1 MSLESNVGLQTQT
14 LFSQQLQALFG
25 SVTTKHSQVD
35 SSCYLQQLYVQIIR
49 EKHLLI
55 HSQKQTVNMTRTKW
69 CQAHY
74 LQATKTTST
83 ENTQKVINNCFFPV
97 LSLPKELPHIYFYLS
112 LWRLAICFPLTKI
125 FSKEKVAS
133 CERIVKKMKEFNYL
147 FIYLFIY
154 LLIYLFIYLFVLS

>member
-69 CQAHY
+69 CEAHY
-74 LQATKTTST
+74 LQATKTTAT
-83 ENTQKVINNCFFPV
+83 ENT
-97 LSLPKELPHIYFYLS
+97 
-112 LWRLAICFPLTKI
+112 
-125 FSKEKVAS
+125 
-133 CERIVKKMKEFNYL
+133 
-147 FIYLFIY
+147 
-154 LLIYLFIYLFVLS
+154 